1 MNGTGAN
8 GSSANGSAVDVVP
21 ELLRQA
27 IEAYADD
34 PDARRALEG
43 YQRRLAEPLR
53 VALAGM
59 VKAGKSTLLNAII
72 GEEIAPTDTA
82 ECTRVVTWYRYRD
95 TPRITL
101 YPAPGGPGGLA
112 SEPRTLPIRRVKGRL
127 VFDMGTFRAEEVDR
141 LVVDW
146 PAKGLR
152 ELTLIDTPGIAS
164 LSSELSARST
174 DFLTPRDAPSEADAV
189 VYLMRHLHAADLR
202 FLEAFKDTSVGQSG
216 TVNALAVLSRADE
229 IGAGRIDSLLSA
241 GEIAERYRRDGT
253 LRSLALGVVPIAGLL
268 AQSARTLRQAEFT
281 ALLELARLD
290 RSERERMLLSADRF
304 ARPTEGLEAGPEIRA
319 ALLERFGLFGIRMS
333 TALIRGGIAEP
344 TALAHELARR
354 SGLDELLHLMS
365 GQFQARAAQL
375 KARTALAGVEALLRE
390 RPRAGTE
397 RVAALLE
404 RIQAGAHE
412 FRELRLLATARTT
425 GLDLPKELA
434 SEAERLIGGRGILP
448 ALRLGLP
455 DGTSS
460 EALRAE
466 ALACLRRWRTLAEN
480 PMTDRSAAESCQIVV
495 RSCEAVLARLPDG
508 SAPRP
513 TVRLVLGSEPGVGAG
528 QQTDQQRRTG

>member
-1 MNGTGAN
+1 MN
-8 GSSANGSAVDVVP
+8 GSSANGSAIDAVP
-21 ELLRQA
+21 DLLRQA

-34 PDARRALEG
+34 PDTRRALEG

-53 VALAGM
+53 VAIAGM

-82 ECTRVVTWYRYRD
+82 ECTRVVTWYRFRD

-101 YPAPGGPGGLA
+101 YPALGGPGGPA
-112 SEPRTLPIRRVKGRL
+112 TEPRTLPIRRVEGRL
-127 VFDMGTFRAEEVDR
+127 VFDMGATRAEEVDR

-164 LSSELSARST
+164 LSGEVSARST
-174 DFLTPRDAPSEADAV
+174 DFLTPRDTPSEADAM

-202 FLEAFKDTSVGQSG
+202 FLEAFKDTAAGQSG

-304 ARPTEGLEAGPEIRA
+304 ARPAEGLEAGPEVRA

-333 TALIRGGIAEP
+333 TALIRGGIGEP

-354 SGLDELLHLMS
+354 SGLDDLLHLMS
-365 GQFQARAAQL
+365 GQFQARATQL
-375 KARTALAGVEALLRE
+375 KARTALAAVEALLRE

-460 EALRAE
+460 EALRGE

-480 PMTDRSAAESCQIVV
+480 PMTDRSAAEACQIVV

-513 TVRLVLGSEPGVGAG
+513 TVRLVLGAEPGVGAG

>member
-1 MNGTGAN
+1 MSGTGTT
-8 GSSANGSAVDVVP
+8 DVA
-21 ELLRQA
+21 ELVREALRV
-27 IEAYADD
+27 YSDD
-34 PDARRALEG
+34 PAARAALEG
-43 YQRRLAEPLR
+43 YARRLDEPLR
-53 VALAGM
+53 VAVAGM

-72 GEEIAPTDTA
+72 GEEIAPTDA
-82 ECTRVVTWYRYRD
+82 GECTKVVTWYRYRD

-101 YPAPGGPGGLA
+101 HLVDGESRGL
-112 SEPRTLPIRRVKGRL
+112 PVKRAGGRL
-127 VFDMGTFRAEEVDR
+127 VFDMGATAAAEVDR

-164 LSSELSARST
+164 LSGDVSARST
-174 DFLTPRDAPSEADAV
+174 NFLTPRDAPSEADAV
-189 VYLMRHLHAADLR
+189 VYLMRHLHATDLK
-202 FLEAFKDTSVGQSG
+202 FLEAFKDTAAGQSG

-229 IGAGRIDSLLSA
+229 IGAGRIDSLISA

-281 ALLELARLD
+281 ALRELAKLD

-304 ARPTEGLEAGPEIRA
+304 ARPAAGMQAGPEVRA
-319 ALLERFGLFGIRMS
+319 ALLERFGLFGIRLA
-333 TALIRGGIAEP
+333 TALIRGGVSEP

-354 SGLDELLHLMS
+354 SGLDDLLGLMS

-390 RPRAGTE
+390 RPRTGTE

-412 FRELRLLATARTT
+412 FRELRLLAIARTT
-425 GLDLPKELA
+425 GLGLPMELA
-434 SEAERLIGGRGILP
+434 AEAERLIGGRGMLP

-455 DGTSS
+455 KDTPA
-460 EALRAE
+460 EALRTE

-480 PMTDRSAAESCQIVV
+480 PMTDRAAAEACQIVV
-495 RSCEAVLARLPDG
+495 RSCEAVLAGLPDA

-513 TVRLVLGSEPGVGAG
+513 TVRLVLGAEPSVGAG
-528 QQTDQQRRTG
+528 QQADHQRRTG